1 MPTRAMPEDGRQAA
15 GRSRL
20 RRRKEF
26 LRVAG
31 SGLSRSSPSFKLQM
45 APRSDRASD
54 PPRFGFTVTKKTAGA
69 VGRNRIRRRLKEALR
84 LGGALAAQE
93 GCDYVFVARR
103 AALTAPFDDLI
114 KQMAEGLTRIG
125 RQGVAKSS
133 PNRRNRP
140 PAP

>member
-1 MPTRAMPEDGRQAA
+1 MAAPAIQEGGRKTA
-15 GRSRL
+15 SPIRL

-31 SGLSRSSPSFKLQM
+31 SGLSRSTPSFKIQM
-45 APRSDRASD
+45 APRDGGALGAS
-54 PPRFGFTVTKKTAGA
+54 RFGFTVTKKTGGA
-69 VGRNRIRRRLKEALR
+69 VERNRIRRRLKEALR
-84 LGGALAAQE
+84 LGGALASAK

-103 AALTAPFDDLI
+103 AALTAPFDELI

-125 RQGVAKSS
+125 RQGAAASS